1 MTHHNHCLNC
11 GKHLTDKYCA
21 GCGQKADTHRITFKH
36 FLLHDLLHGTFHID
50 KGILYTAKQSI
61 TRPGQA
67 ALDYISGKRIRF
79 YNVFYLILIILGL
92 MLFVRHAD
100 EMFLGGHE
108 EHFPVRQNVNEATRN
123 LDKIFTE
130 KSKFLILLFLPFA
143 AINSFILFRKRKLNL
158 SEHTI
163 IAGML
168 LLGIAI
174 IGLFTNVFFQLFVFT
189 GMDATIAS
197 LIITA
202 LNFIYVGYGYYNAFG
217 KDYSGWGISSRVA
230 AFFVFICIEVLLL
243 LMVLIGIATHWKFT
257 EITISPFG
265 YYN

>member
-1 MTHHNHCLNC
+1 MTHHSHCLNC
-11 GKHLTDKYCA
+11 GKNLTDKYCA

-61 TRPGQA
+61 MRPGQA

-79 YNVFYLILIILGL
+79 YNVFYLILITLGL
-92 MLFVRHAD
+92 MLFARHAD
-100 EMFLGGHE
+100 EIFLGGHE
-108 EHFPVRQNVNEATRN
+108 EHFAVRENANEATRN
-123 LDKIFTE
+123 LDKIFAE
-130 KSKFLILLFLPFA
+130 KSKFLIFLFLPWA

-174 IGLFTNVFFQLFVFT
+174 IGLCSNVFFQVFVPS
-189 GMDATIAS
+189 GMGATIAS

-202 LNFIYVGYGYYNAFG
+202 LNFAYVGFGYYNAFS
-217 KDYSGWGISSRVA
+217 KDYSAWGI
-230 AFFVFICIEVLLL
+230 AFRITLFYLFICLEALLL
-243 LMVLIGIATHWKFT
+243 LIILIGIATHWKFT
-257 EITISPFG
+257 QITIAPFS
-265 YYN
+265 

>member
-79 YNVFYLILIILGL
+79 YNVFYLILITLGL
-92 MLFVRHAD
+92 MLFVRHID
-100 EMFLGGHE
+100 DLFNGTE
-108 EHFPVRQNVNEATRN
+108 PIKVRANANEATRN
-123 LDKIFTE
+123 LDKMFAE

-174 IGLFTNVFFQLFVFT
+174 IGVCSNVLFIINM
-189 GMDATIAS
+189 GIGINGTILS
-197 LIITA
+197 LMVTA
-202 LNFIYVGYGYYNAFG
+202 VNFIYVGYGYYNAFG